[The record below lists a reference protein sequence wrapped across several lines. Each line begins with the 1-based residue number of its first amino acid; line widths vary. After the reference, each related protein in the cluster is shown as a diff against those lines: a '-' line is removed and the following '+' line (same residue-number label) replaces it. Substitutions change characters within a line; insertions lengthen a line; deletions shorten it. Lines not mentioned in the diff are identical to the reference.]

1 VEFTVRPIRPN
12 DEPMMVKFHRQLSER
27 SVYYRYFSPLKLS
40 LRISHERLIRKCLID
55 YDREMAL
62 VAEHTDTTGETEIAG
77 IARMVREQTGNSAE
91 VAFILADKFQRQGLG
106 TYLMEKT
113 IEIARREGL
122 SSIHGVLLPQ
132 NAEMRKLFERV
143 GFKFADALTEVSS
156 AELRL

>member
-1 VEFTVRPIRPN
+1 
-12 DEPMMVKFHRQLSER
+12 
-27 SVYYRYFSPLKLS
+27 
-40 LRISHERLIRKCLID
+40 
-55 YDREMAL
+55 
-62 VAEHTDTTGETEIAG
+62 
-77 IARMVREQTGNSAE
+77 
-91 VAFILADKFQRQGLG
+91 VAFILADKFQRQRLG

-143 GFKFADALTEVSS
+143 GFRFADALTEVSS